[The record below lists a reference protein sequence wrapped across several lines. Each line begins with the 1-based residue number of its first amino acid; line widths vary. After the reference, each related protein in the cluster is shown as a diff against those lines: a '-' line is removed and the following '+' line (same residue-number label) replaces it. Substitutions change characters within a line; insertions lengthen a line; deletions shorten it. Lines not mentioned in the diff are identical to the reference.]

1 MWPTVTISDGCL
13 CLLFSLVA
21 GNYAIWFLENC
32 NDGSWKYQEGPG
44 GTDSLGSRV
53 LRTRWRWSDS
63 LGSRVLS
70 TVIQP
75 DETWLFLNKS
85 RVSFSVFS
93 LLSNFC
99 NFLSRG
105 AYILGNLHQSH
116 GDFSTVLCVLPSH

>member
-21 GNYAIWFLENC
+21 GNSAIWFLKNY
-32 NDGSWKYQEGPG
+32 NDESWKYQEEPG

-53 LRTRWRWSDS
+53 LRT
-63 LGSRVLS
+63 
-70 TVIQP
+70 VIQP
-75 DETWLFLNKS
+75 DETWLFLNKP

-105 AYILGNLHQSH
+105 AYILGDLHQSH
-116 GDFSTVLCVLPSH
+116 GGFSTVLCVLPSH